1 MEHNYEK
8 WARHNGR
15 QVTNRPASLQNAN
28 VEKIV
33 NSVNS
38 MPWLWSA
45 LGSFAISAGISAL
58 KSKRGIGKLITFVG
72 PAVLLYGLYHQLVK
86 QQSDGVDRDDLH

>member
-8 WARHNGR
+8 WARNNGR
-15 QVTNRPASLQNAN
+15 QATNRPTSSQNAN
-28 VEKIV
+28 VDKII

-58 KSKRGIGKLITFVG
+58 KSPRGIGKLFRYVG

-86 QQSDGVDRDDLH
+86 QQSDGVDRDELH